1 MSSDRNSTNYQ
12 QKQTYNSGANDLITS
27 SGDIVKQ
34 QDNVQLK
41 NEMDSYHVTTTM
53 PHTKTMILQSTTG
66 EFQYVNQTTV
76 VAATT
81 ASAQEF
87 ESPGIIA
94 DDRSESGDGYETT
107 LPPHS
112 NTIKTERNGQ
122 AMILMDSAGTI
133 AGRFSVGLTSL
144 PPPPPPTVT
153 ISNSSGN
160 HHHGPQ
166 TIIVGR
172 AAAASASP
180 TTIHCYGRLS
190 YKDDILY
197 ISEHT
202 TEIGRNSSTSTVHF
216 HVGKNSFVSRKHL
229 RLIHDSNEFYLMC
242 LSKNGVFVNDAFQRK
257 SSEPLKL
264 PKT

>member
-34 QDNVQLK
+34 HDNVQLK
-41 NEMDSYHVTTTM
+41 NELDSYHVTTTTM

-66 EFQYVNQTTV
+66 EFQYVNQPSV
-76 VAATT
+76 VANNA
-81 ASAQEF
+81 ANVQEYD
-87 ESPGIIA
+87 SPGMLA
-94 DDRSESGDGYETT
+94 DDISESGDGYETIST
-107 LPPHS
+107 MHS
-112 NTIKTERNGQ
+112 NATKTERNGQ
-122 AMILMDSAGTI
+122 AMILMDGTGSI
-133 AGRFSVGLTSL
+133 AGRFAVGLTSL

-160 HHHGPQ
+160 HHGPQ
-166 TIIVGR
+166 RIIVGR
-172 AAAASASP
+172 AAAASVSP

-202 TEIGRNSSTSTVHF
+202 TEIGRNSSTSTVQF

-229 RLIHDSNEFYLMC
+229 RLIHDNNEFYLMC